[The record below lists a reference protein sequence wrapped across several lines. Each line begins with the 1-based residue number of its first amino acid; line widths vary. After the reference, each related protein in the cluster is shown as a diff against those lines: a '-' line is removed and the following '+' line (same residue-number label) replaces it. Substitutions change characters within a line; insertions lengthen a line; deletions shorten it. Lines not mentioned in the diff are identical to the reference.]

1 MSKPGLRCK
10 ARRFRWKLSWR
21 WLSAMNFGRS
31 QRRTK
36 RKLMQ
41 QRQGYVFSWGGSLKS
56 SRQNEQDL
64 FEFQMVLDFMNR
76 KFFLA
81 AVLIAIDCAL
91 SLAFAETN
99 PSMMKAVVVNQ
110 WGGPEVLKYQDAPKP
125 EPKDDEILVR
135 VMAAG
140 VNPVDSYVRQ
150 GMFAKRGLDNRP
162 AIIGYDIAGVV
173 EKTGANAKKFKQGDA
188 VYCYLSVMRGGGYA
202 EFAVAKE
209 SETALKPKNINF
221 VDAAAVP
228 LAATTAWQALIDSAK
243 IDNGQ
248 TVLIHGGS
256 GGVGSFAIQIAKARG
271 AKVIATASTAHQG
284 LLKELGVDQA
294 IDYTTTKFEDAVKDV
309 DVVLNCVRADA
320 LARSYG
326 VVKKGGVIVSIT
338 DEPDQSE
345 CAKRGITCSRMGAH
359 PDSKVLDDLTNL
371 IEAGKIKPIVS
382 QTFALP
388 EASKA
393 QEQIET
399 HHTLGKIVLKVADA
413 PK

>member
-1 MSKPGLRCK
+1 MKNTFFFAIVTILTN
-10 ARRFRWKLSWR
+10 
-21 WLSAMNFGRS
+21 SALNVAPA
-31 QRRTK
+31 Q
-36 RKLMQ
+36 
-41 QRQGYVFSWGGSLKS
+41 
-56 SRQNEQDL
+56 
-64 FEFQMVLDFMNR
+64 
-76 KFFLA
+76 
-81 AVLIAIDCAL
+81 
-91 SLAFAETN
+91 TN
-99 PSMMKAVVVNQ
+99 APPMMKAVVISQ
-110 WGGPEVLKYQDAPKP
+110 YGGREVLKYQDVPRP

-135 VMAAG
+135 VIAAAI
-140 VNPVDSYVRQ
+140 NPVDTYVRQ
-150 GMFAKRGLDNRP
+150 GMFGKRALDNGP
-162 AIIGYDIAGVV
+162 AILGYDIAGTV
-173 EKTGANAKKFKQGDA
+173 EKIGSSAKKFKKGDA

-326 VVKKGGVIVSIT
+326 AVKKNGVVVSIT
-338 DEPDQSE
+338 DEPDQTE
-345 CAKRGITCSRMGAH
+345 CAKHALRCSRLGAH
-359 PDSKVLDDLTNL
+359 PEAKVLEELTKL
-371 IEAGKIKPIVS
+371 IEAKKIRPIVS
-382 QTFALP
+382 QTFSLAD
-388 EASKA
+388 ASKA

-399 HHTLGKIVLKVADA
+399 HHTLGKIVLKVAVE
-413 PK
+413 KQ